1 MGSLLVLNDF
11 SSFLIFFHATE
22 FETRELKRALNTHP
36 GILTCKSTIDTSF
49 LTHFILSTG
58 NISILLFFSGLLHLS
73 IPAGFPPF
81 LSPPRTLAD
90 FKSLGFLPYSP
101 PPPPRH
107 LLHVNHFLISLAASL
122 QLTGSPEE
130 ALARAI
136 FMELNDAWAIFEQ
149 EGSQALY

>member
-81 LSPPRTLAD
+81 LSPPPCTLAD

-101 PPPPRH
+101 PPPPPPPPASPPPARKSFS
-107 LLHVNHFLISLAASL
+107 NQSCCFFAAYRQPRGGFSTCNFYGVERRL
-122 QLTGSPEE
+122 GN
-130 ALARAI
+130 I
-136 FMELNDAWAIFEQ
+136 
-149 EGSQALY
+149 

>member
-11 SSFLIFFHATE
+11 SSFLIFFRATE

-49 LTHFILSTG
+49 LTHFILPTG

-81 LSPPRTLAD
+81 LSPPVPLLTLN
-90 FKSLGFLPYSP
+90 L
-101 PPPPRH
+101 
-107 LLHVNHFLISLAASL
+107 
-122 QLTGSPEE
+122 
-130 ALARAI
+130 
-136 FMELNDAWAIFEQ
+136 
-149 EGSQALY
+149 